1 MGKLFYRA
9 SVMHSHADCD
19 TGMARLSIH
28 HMVLLC

>member
-1 MGKLFYRA
+1 
-9 SVMHSHADCD
+9 MHSHADCD